1 MLLLPTI
8 SCKKSFYTNANI
20 DPNSPSTVPSST
32 ILSEVEV
39 ALAYTQG
46 GASSQFTSMFTQQTI
61 GNQRQAQAYYSYIF
75 TPADPEYLWD
85 NMYTSVMENDYTMM
99 NQALTAGQNE
109 YYAIGNIL
117 MAYSLQTCVDY
128 WGNIPYSTALKGVG
142 NLQPTYD
149 NGATLYNTTIIALLN
164 TGLSYLAKSPGLL
177 FPSTDDVIYGGNV
190 TDWAQFAHAIK
201 ARIFIHQCQQGNVAY
216 EDSAIQEVNE
226 SGTPGG
232 AFVNA
237 QVIFGSASTN
247 NAPWFQFNNQRP
259 EYVIFP
265 GSTLID
271 SMQAMND
278 PRDSIFV
285 DYSAGALGNYY
296 GSATS
301 PVEFITTEELDLIAA
316 EANVRLGSMT
326 AAQTAYSA
334 ALVAN
339 MTKLAVPAVEAA
351 TYIAGPEGTLP
362 ATAAAALHQVGIQQW
377 IDLYLNPEAW
387 ANWRRTNSPYLQP
400 IAGNEVIRRM
410 IYPNSEQQLN
420 PNCPT
425 GITIFLPQ
433 IFWDSYPTF

>member
-1 MLLLPTI
+1 
-8 SCKKSFYTNANI
+8 
-20 DPNSPSTVPSST
+20 
-32 ILSEVEV
+32 
-39 ALAYTQG
+39 
-46 GASSQFTSMFTQQTI
+46 
-61 GNQRQAQAYYSYIF
+61 
-75 TPADPEYLWD
+75 
-85 NMYTSVMENDYTMM
+85 
-99 NQALTAGQNE
+99 
-109 YYAIGNIL
+109 
-117 MAYSLQTCVDY
+117 
-128 WGNIPYSTALKGVG
+128 
-142 NLQPTYD
+142 
-149 NGATLYNTTIIALLN
+149 
-164 TGLSYLAKSPGLL
+164 
-177 FPSTDDVIYGGNV
+177 
-190 TDWAQFAHAIK
+190 
-201 ARIFIHQCQQGNVAY
+201 
-216 EDSAIQEVNE
+216 
-226 SGTPGG
+226 
-232 AFVNA
+232 
-237 QVIFGSASTN
+237 
-247 NAPWFQFNNQRP
+247 
-259 EYVIFP
+259 
-265 GSTLID
+265 
-271 SMQAMND
+271 MQAMND

-400 IAGNEVIRRM
+400 IAGNEIIRRM